1 MMEVFLIAVLVLL
14 SIGIVVLALLVVRR
28 SASTG
33 GVDSSVPVELTK
45 LAERISVIERGQS
58 AASQSLAGLGVALAE
73 VQSQARARQ
82 ELEQRTAAAIQRLEV
97 LMAGAPDKGAAG
109 ENVLETALAALPAE
123 WQVRDFK
130 VGNRT
135 VEFGLRLPN
144 SLVLPIDSKWPATA
158 LLEELCSTDDAGKR
172 IMLKSAIEEAVEA
185 KAREVRKYLEP
196 SRTTDFGLAVVPDA
210 IYALCSGIL
219 PRVYQECGV
228 IVLGHSMFIPY
239 LLLVF
244 QTALKTSQ
252 TLDLERLGVY
262 LKTAQDSIR
271 GLQEELEGRLSKA
284 ITMLD
289 NSRSDMRALLGK
301 ANTGLMGLQASA
313 STGVPPPGKKP
324 PSDNNKAV

>member
-1 MMEVFLIAVLVLL
+1 MELFLIGVLVLL
-14 SIGIVVLALLVVRR
+14 SIGIVVLALVVIRR
-28 SASTG
+28 SGSAAK
-33 GVDSSVPVELTK
+33 VDTPVQVELTK
-45 LAERISVIERGQS
+45 LAERISVMERGQS
-58 AASQSLAGLGVALAE
+58 AASQSLASLGTALAE
-73 VQSQARARQ
+73 VQSQARARHD
-82 ELEQRTAAAIQRLEV
+82 LEQRTAGAIQRLEV

-109 ENVLETALAALPAE
+109 ESILETALSTLPAE

-130 VGNRT
+130 VGNRM

-144 SLVLPIDSKWPATA
+144 GLVLPIDSKWPATA
-158 LLEELCSTDDAGKR
+158 LLEELCSADDTGKKAALR
-172 IMLKSAIEEAVEA
+172 SAIEDAVAA

-210 IYALCSGIL
+210 IYALCGGVL
-219 PRVYQECGV
+219 TKVYQEYGV

-252 TLDLERLGVY
+252 TVDLERLGVY

-301 ANTGLMGLQASA
+301 VNTGLTGLQASA
-313 STGVPPPGKKP
+313 SAPPCGKEP
-324 PSDNNKAV
+324 PSDDKTV